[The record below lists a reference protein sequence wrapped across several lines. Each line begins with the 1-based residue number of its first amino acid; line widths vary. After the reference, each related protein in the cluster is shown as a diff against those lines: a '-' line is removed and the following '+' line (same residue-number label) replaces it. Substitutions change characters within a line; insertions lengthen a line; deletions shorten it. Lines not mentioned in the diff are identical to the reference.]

1 MKLLDIA
8 LSYLGQQSK
17 KQRYTWIS
25 AFVGICFLIIS
36 LMLYNLVSRTH
47 GWEQKMVAINKL
59 REETRTILAR
69 HEQMQQQKNKVNE
82 ILEKEKNFKIK
93 EFFITLLQNVRLT
106 PYLSKQ
112 AEVSEP
118 REVTNDYEEI
128 SLTAQLSG
136 VTMQQLVELLSKIEE
151 TERVYTKEIVI
162 NKSPTSP
169 TLEVSLV
176 IATLQ
181 AKT

>member
-1 MKLLDIA
+1 MNIFDPI

-17 KQRYTWIS
+17 KQQYTLLS
-25 AFVGICFLIIS
+25 VFVGITALIIAL
-36 LMLYNLVSRTH
+36 LMYNMISRMH
-47 GWEQKMVAINKL
+47 SWEQKMVGINKL

-69 HEQMQQQKNKVNE
+69 HELMQQQKNNVNE

-128 SLTAQLSG
+128 LLTAQLSNI
-136 VTMQQLVELLSKIEE
+136 TMQQLVELLSKIED
-151 TERVYTKEIVI
+151 TERVYTKEISI
-162 NKSPTSP
+162 TKSPTSP

-181 AKT
+181 AKS

>member
-1 MKLLDIA
+1 MKILDTL

-17 KQRYTWIS
+17 RQQYSIIAS
-25 AFVGICFLIIS
+25 FVGVCFLLIFII
-36 LMLYNLVSRTH
+36 LYNLISRSNN
-47 GWEQKMVAINKL
+47 WEQKMVNINKL
-59 REETRTILAR
+59 REETRMILAR
-69 HEQMQQQKNKVNE
+69 HEQMQQQKNAVNE

-118 REVTNDYEEI
+118 REVTSDYEEI
-128 SLTAQLSG
+128 SLTAQLNG
-136 VTMQQLVELLSKIEE
+136 ITMQQLVELLSKIED
-151 TERVYTKEIVI
+151 TDRVYTKEIVI

-181 AKT
+181 AKP